1 MRKIKIVILCLF
13 LLAVLVACSNNTSVT
28 EVGTETTSVR
38 FNGLKSDKISIIS
51 DAETGCKYIFIERGR
66 GSSQTNT
73 LSPLM
78 RSDGLADCGQ
88 PE

>member
-13 LLAVLVACSNNTSVT
+13 LLAVLVACGDTTT
-28 EVGTETTSVR
+28 EVVEVKEAAETIR
-38 FNGLKSDKISIIS
+38 FNGLDARKITIITDS
-51 DAETGCKYIFIERGR
+51 ETGCKYIQVFEGASNGR
-66 GSSQTNT
+66 SQS

-88 PE
+88 P